1 MHSQFPQPDDWMSTE
16 MIRAE
21 REFDAAAEEA
31 HQALADARQFRERM
45 QANDEEQDKADA
57 AMWRDYAGR
66 DDTAPQWRRV
76 AERIENGEFTW
87 LDIAR
92 RTVIDDPDVKAA
104 MIEADRT
111 ARQHSRE
118 KPDDETDP
126 AEQV

>member
-1 MHSQFPQPDDWMSTE
+1 MSFQSPQADDWMSTE

-21 REFDAAAEEA
+21 REFDFAAEEA
-31 HQALADARQFRERM
+31 HQALADAREFRERM
-45 QANDEEQDKADA
+45 QADDEEQDKADA
-57 AMWRDYAGR
+57 ARWRDYAGR
-66 DDTAPQWRRV
+66 DDTPPQWQRV

-92 RTVIDDPDVKAA
+92 GTVIDHPDVKAA

-118 KPDDETDP
+118 KSDDETDP
-126 AEQV
+126 AE